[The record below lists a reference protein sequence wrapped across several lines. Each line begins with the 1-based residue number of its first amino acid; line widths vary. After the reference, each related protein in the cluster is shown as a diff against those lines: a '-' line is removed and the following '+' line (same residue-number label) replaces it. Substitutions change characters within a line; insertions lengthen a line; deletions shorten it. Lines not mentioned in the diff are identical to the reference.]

1 MIRKVKIMTL
11 GKNDKISNLQMSA
24 LLSGTMLGVGVLSLP
39 ALLADNLKT
48 DGWVL
53 LIINGIIASILVI
66 IINKV
71 ARLYPGKTFIQF
83 GKELVTAPVANIILI
98 IFAVYLIGLG
108 AFAVRIFAEVVKML
122 LLSQTPTEFIIIT
135 MLLTTSYIA
144 RVGIE
149 GLARMVT
156 IVLPIVLI
164 PIILILISALPDLD
178 YTNLLPT
185 FRFSLTDLLKGIPTT
200 FFSFIGFEFLL
211 IYLGFVDKPKESV
224 KYSLLSIGAV
234 TFTYLV
240 AFFVTLAQF
249 GEIELTHQL
258 WPVLS
263 LMKTIQI
270 PGAFIENIEGVV
282 MAIWVFGV
290 FTSLAPVLYGI
301 AVILSGLFKA
311 KEHNY
316 FVLPVIPIIYVL
328 SLVPDNLASV
338 YAYMDTFT
346 NYLGTFATI
355 VVPVVFFIAALFKGK
370 RKKEATD
377 NG

>member
-1 MIRKVKIMTL
+1 MTL

-24 LLSGTMLGVGVLSLP
+24 LLSATMLGVGVLSLP
-39 ALLADNLKT
+39 ALLADKLKT

-53 LIINGIIASILVI
+53 LIINGVIASILVV

-83 GKELVTAPVANIILI
+83 GKELVTAPAANIILI

-108 AFAVRIFAEVVKML
+108 AFAVRVFAEVVKML
-122 LLSQTPTEFIIIT
+122 LLSRTPTEFIIIT

-164 PIILILISALPDLD
+164 PIILILISTLPDLD

-224 KYSLLSIGAV
+224 KYGLLSIGAV

-240 AFFVTLAQF
+240 AFFVTLAHF

-270 PGAFIENIEGVV
+270 PGAFIENIEGIV

-338 YAYMDTFT
+338 YAYMDIFT
-346 NYLGTFATI
+346 NYLGTFAII
-355 VVPVVFFIAALFKGK
+355 VVPVVFFIMALFKRKG
-370 RKKEATD
+370 KKEATD